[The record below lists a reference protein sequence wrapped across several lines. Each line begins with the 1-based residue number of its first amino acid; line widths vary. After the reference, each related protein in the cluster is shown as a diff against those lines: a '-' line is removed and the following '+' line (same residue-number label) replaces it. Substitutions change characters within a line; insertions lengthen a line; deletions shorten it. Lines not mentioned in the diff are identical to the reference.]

1 MLAALEIREKSS
13 QGNKKLTNIGM
24 EREDTPTQD
33 VSREA
38 SGQGVRILLAAG
50 GTGGHIYPAVAL
62 AEALVAL
69 APGVQIQFCCGN
81 RPAEWQIYRRLGI
94 QPWILPV
101 TYHRRGLA
109 ARGRFL
115 RQMLGAWAESRRLL
129 RHSPV
134 QVAVGFGSYVS
145 VPPLLNARLG
155 GARLV
160 LHEQN
165 LYPGLAN
172 RILAPF
178 ARAIATAG
186 PLTRPV
192 FPAART
198 HEVGNPIRAE
208 ILRPVSR
215 EEARAFFRLKPDRLV
230 CLCMGGSQG
239 ARGINRLVL
248 ETLQRNLDTDSPASR
263 WQFLWSTGMAN
274 FEAVSQTLKQMG
286 VDPSEHGINPYLDEM
301 ALAYAASDL
310 VLTRAGALSIAEL
323 TARGLPAVLVP
334 LPTAAG
340 GHQAINA
347 RRLVQAGA
355 AEVLEEAD
363 PRAAETLEK
372 LLSHWV
378 RNPQALARVGEA
390 SKAQGRPDAARDLA
404 QLVLEVAAKRI

>member
-1 MLAALEIREKSS
+1 
-13 QGNKKLTNIGM
+13 
-24 EREDTPTQD
+24 
-33 VSREA
+33 
-38 SGQGVRILLAAG
+38 LLAAG

-62 AEALVAL
+62 AEALTAL
-69 APGVQIQFCCGN
+69 APEVKIQFCCGN
-81 RPAEWQIYRRLGI
+81 RPDEWQIYRRLGL

-109 ARGRFL
+109 ARGRFV
-115 RQMLGAWAESRRLL
+115 RQMLAAWSESRRLL
-129 RHSPV
+129 RQNPV

-145 VPPLLNARLG
+145 VPPLLGARLA

-165 LYPGLAN
+165 LYAGLAN
-172 RILAPF
+172 RVMAPW

-186 PLTRPV
+186 PLARPA

-230 CLCMGGSQG
+230 CLCLGGSQG

-248 ETLQRNLDTDSPASR
+248 DFLQRVLDTDTPATR
-263 WQFLWSTGMAN
+263 WQFLWSTGTAN
-274 FEAVSQTLKQMG
+274 FEWVSQTLQQMG
-286 VDPSEHGINPYLDEM
+286 VDPSEHGINPYLHEM
-301 ALAYAASDL
+301 ALAYAAADL

-323 TARGLPAVLVP
+323 TALGLPAILVP
-334 LPTAAG
+334 LPSAAG

-363 PRAAETLEK
+363 PRAAETLDK
-372 LLSHWV
+372 LLSHWA
-378 RNPQALARVGEA
+378 RNPQALAPMGQA
-390 SKAQGRPDAARDLA
+390 SRALGRPDAARDLA
-404 QLVLEVAAKRI
+404 RLVLDVVFKRI